1 VEGVCA
7 LSEPLI
13 LFWFDMQAKW
23 NDLVNLA
30 LSWLMFTDLVPPVYS
45 FGSLFLE

>member
-7 LSEPLI
+7 LSGPLI

-23 NDLVNLA
+23 NDVANLA
-30 LSWLMFTDLVPPVYS
+30 LSWLMFTGLVPPVYS